1 MNAGDGVSELGTGRF
16 FGDLVTSNTES
27 MEVDSAQ
34 KREKKKKK
42 KNKMK
47 GLWKFYMYLTIYTI
61 VCVCVT
67 EFTCDCI
74 AFTCDCGIEL

>member
-1 MNAGDGVSELGTGRF
+1 MNAGDGVSELGTGRL

-34 KREKKKKK
+34 KKREKKKKK

-47 GLWKFYMYLTIYTI
+47 GLWKFYVYLTIYTI
-61 VCVCVT
+61 VCACY
-67 EFTCDCI
+67 
-74 AFTCDCGIEL
+74 

>member
-1 MNAGDGVSELGTGRF
+1 MNAGDGVSELGTGRL

-34 KREKKKKK
+34 KKREKKKKK

-47 GLWKFYMYLTIYTI
+47 GFVEILRVLDHLHNR

-67 EFTCDCI
+67 EYTCD
-74 AFTCDCGIEL
+74 FHMWLWS